1 MLFKEVITIY
11 TEDHMKHVTIIC
23 VQNEELLNVKARN
36 TLVGIV
42 TIWFKGLIIFTFSE
56 TVSVLKLRI
65 YVTAFSTGSLKNK
78 LG

>member
-1 MLFKEVITIY
+1 MMFKEVINIY
-11 TEDHMKHVTIIC
+11 TEDHMKYVTIIC

-56 TVSVLKLRI
+56 TMSVLKLRI